1 MKMRLVRKAKIQ
13 MICRSWKL
21 SVERRYSLDDMWMW
35 EDVKF

>member
-1 MKMRLVRKAKIQ
+1 MKLRLVRKAKIG
-13 MICRSWKL
+13 MKCRSWKL